1 MTPERLFHQRHP
13 VLTGLFF
20 MAALSVMFFGGITF
34 FVSTILQHKNNFLL
48 GVTNSIGVIEIKG
61 IITDAEETLADIQ
74 NFRQE
79 KGIKAVVVRIDS
91 PGGAVGA
98 SQELFM
104 AIRLLS
110 QTKPV
115 VASMGSVA
123 ASGGFYAAIGA
134 EKIIAAPG
142 TLTGSMGVIIKF
154 ANLEQIFQKIGYQS
168 QVVKSGEFKD
178 MGSPD
183 RSLTE
188 AEVALLQDLINSVH
202 SQFVADIAESRGLPV
217 ETVRKIADGRIF
229 SGEQAK
235 EYGLI
240 DELGN
245 FHDAVRLAARLA
257 NMSDEFP
264 DLVYPPEESNS
275 LLGMLLGASPQRL
288 WGQLSFSKPILSYEW
303 NGSASMARH

>member
-1 MTPERLFHQRHP
+1 MSSERLFHQRHP

-20 MAALSVMFFGGITF
+20 MAALSVMFFGGVTF
-34 FVSTILQHKNNFLL
+34 FVSTIIQQKSNYLL
-48 GVTNSIGVIEIKG
+48 GVSNSIGVIEVKG
-61 IITDAEETLADIQ
+61 VITDAEETLADIKSFGQ
-74 NFRQE
+74 KE
-79 KGIKAVVVRIDS
+79 GIKAVVVRIDS

-104 AIRLLS
+104 AIQRLS

-134 EKIIAAPG
+134 EKIVAAPG

-183 RSLTE
+183 RALTE
-188 AEVALLQDLINSVH
+188 SEIALLQGLINSVH
-202 SQFVADIAESRGLPV
+202 SQFVADIAESRALDI
-217 ETVRKIADGRIF
+217 EEVRKIADGRIF

-245 FHDAVRLAARLA
+245 FHDAIRLAASLA
-257 NMSDEFP
+257 KMDEELP
-264 DLVYPPEESNS
+264 NLVYPPEESKS
-275 LLGMLLGASPQRL
+275 MLGMLVGMNPRRILGN
-288 WGQLSFSKPILSYEW
+288 LSLSKPILSYEW
-303 NGSASMARH
+303 DGTASLATN

>member
-1 MTPERLFHQRHP
+1 MSSERLFHQRHP

-20 MAALSVMFFGGITF
+20 MAALSVMFFGGVTF
-34 FVSTILQHKNNFLL
+34 FVSTIIQQKSNYLL
-48 GVTNSIGVIEIKG
+48 GVSNSIGVIEVKG
-61 IITDAEETLADIQ
+61 VITDAEETLADIKSFGQ
-74 NFRQE
+74 KE
-79 KGIKAVVVRIDS
+79 GIKAVVVRIDS

-104 AIRLLS
+104 AIQRLSL
-110 QTKPV
+110 TKPV

-134 EKIIAAPG
+134 EKIVAAPG

-183 RSLTE
+183 RALTGSE
-188 AEVALLQDLINSVH
+188 IALLQGLINSVH
-202 SQFVADIAESRGLPV
+202 SQFVADIAESRALDI
-217 ETVRKIADGRIF
+217 EEVRKIADGRIF

-245 FHDAVRLAARLA
+245 FHDAIRLAASLA
-257 NMSDEFP
+257 KMDEELP
-264 DLVYPPEESNS
+264 NLVYPPEESKS
-275 LLGMLLGASPQRL
+275 MLGMLVGMNPRRILGN
-288 WGQLSFSKPILSYEW
+288 LSLSKPILSYEW
-303 NGSASMARH
+303 DGTASLATN

>member
-1 MTPERLFHQRHP
+1 M
-13 VLTGLFF
+13 LTGLFI

-34 FVSTILQHKNNFLL
+34 FVSTILQQKSTFLF
-48 GVTNSIGVIEIKG
+48 GVTNAIGVVEVKG
-61 IITDAEETLADIQ
+61 VITDAKETLADIQ
-74 NFRQE
+74 AFRRAD
-79 KGIKAVVVRIDS
+79 GIKAVVVRIDS

-104 AIRLLS
+104 AIQRLS
-110 QTKPV
+110 QEKPV

-134 EKIIAAPG
+134 EKIVAAPG

-154 ANLEQIFQKIGYQS
+154 ANLEQIFEKIGYQS

-183 RSLTE
+183 RALTD

-202 SQFVADIAESRGLPV
+202 SQFVGDIAESRALSIEEV
-217 ETVRKIADGRIF
+217 KKIADGRIF

-257 NMSDEFP
+257 SMDKEFP
-264 DLVYPPEESNS
+264 NLVYPPEESNS
-275 LLGMLLGASPQRL
+275 LLGMLVGQGPQRL
-288 WGQLSFSKPILSYEW
+288 LGQLSLAKPILSYEW
-303 NGSASMARH
+303 DGSASLARP

>member
-1 MTPERLFHQRHP
+1 MSTQRLFHQRHP

-20 MAALSVMFFGGITF
+20 MAVLSVMFFGGITF
-34 FVSTILQHKNNFLL
+34 FVSTLLHQKNTFLL

-61 IITDAEETLADIQ
+61 IITDAEDTLADIQ
-74 NFRQE
+74 AFRQA

-104 AIRLLS
+104 AIRRLS
-110 QTKPV
+110 QDKPV

-134 EKIIAAPG
+134 QKIIAAPG

-154 ANLEQIFQKIGYQS
+154 ANLQQIFEKIGYQS

-188 AEVALLQDLINSVH
+188 AELALLQNLIDSVH
-202 SQFVADIAESRGLPV
+202 SQFVTDIAESRGLNINAV
-217 ETVRKIADGRIF
+217 KKIADGRIF

-245 FHDAVRLAARLA
+245 FHDAIRLAATLA
-257 NMSDEFP
+257 NMGEEFP
-264 DLVYPPEESNS
+264 NLAYPPEESNS
-275 LLGMLLGASPQRL
+275 ILGMLLGESSQRL
-288 WGQLSFSKPILSYEW
+288 WGHLSLSKPILSYEW
-303 NGSASMARH
+303 DGSGSLAR